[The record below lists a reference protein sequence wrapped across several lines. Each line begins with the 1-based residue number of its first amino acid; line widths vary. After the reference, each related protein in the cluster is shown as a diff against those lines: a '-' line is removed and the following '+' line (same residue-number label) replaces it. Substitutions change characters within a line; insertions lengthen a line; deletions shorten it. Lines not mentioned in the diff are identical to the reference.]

1 MSELTTSFSL
11 VLSTNQRARNKQLVR
26 SSVGILI
33 IARIAREGQRRIPKA
48 YILADKGFIGDQMA
62 FAVKE
67 WREQE
72 EKKMAE
78 PFTDEMLKELD
89 NLV

>member
-1 MSELTTSFSL
+1 
-11 VLSTNQRARNKQLVR
+11 
-26 SSVGILI
+26 
-33 IARIAREGQRRIPKA
+33 
-48 YILADKGFIGDQMA
+48 LADKGFIGDQMA